1 MHHIQSYFLEY
12 YFLLMRSVGI
22 STVHYFYCFTFR
34 MFENKLKEM
43 ESEIARKN
51 QTISDLKQKLQKP
64 TESGDKHENCIEDY
78 LKEQVRFYFYLFG
91 AFRSAA
97 WQVSAIFLAY
107 FFSEVVCPRSPS

>member
-1 MHHIQSYFLEY
+1 
-12 YFLLMRSVGI
+12 MRSVGI

-64 TESGDKHENCIEDY
+64 TDENCIEDY
-78 LKEQVRFYFYLFG
+78 LKEQVRFNFYLFG

-97 WQVSAIFLAY
+97 WQVSAAFLAR
-107 FFSEVVCPRSPS
+107 FFQKWFVQGHPVNFVADVGPELTP